1 MPKKPDPGVHIFA
14 GVAGDDAVVG
24 EQRDLRL
31 SRDVAE
37 HFGQRD
43 QQRDLWAVQNT
54 STNNTSIGVLRAYDA
69 TNLAAELYNSATVP
83 ADNIQDNKFITP
95 TITNGKVYVG
105 TPDSVAVCLD

>member
-1 MPKKPDPGVHIFA
+1 MMPSSVSSETYGYPGTLPSISA
-14 GVAGDDAVVG
+14 K
-24 EQRDLRL
+24 
-31 SRDVAE
+31 
-37 HFGQRD
+37 RD

-105 TPDSVAVCLD
+105 TPDSVAVCFD